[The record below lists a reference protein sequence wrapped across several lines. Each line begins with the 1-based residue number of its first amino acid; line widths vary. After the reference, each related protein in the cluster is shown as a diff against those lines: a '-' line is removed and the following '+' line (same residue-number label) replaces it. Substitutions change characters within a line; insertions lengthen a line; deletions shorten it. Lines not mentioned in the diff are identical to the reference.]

1 MRMLRGCEGMPRRR
15 RGQASSRGS
24 VHMRRMHDV
33 GSPVHGITG
42 ATRACTGVRDPQ
54 AHLRGHAA
62 ALSGSKPEFR
72 PCHELRC
79 HLGTVIQHEIAA
91 QHVERTWWERAT
103 CGLMQRALR
112 FRTGLGAKPGL
123 SVFRGHLFP
132 TRLRAKRPLKAP
144 AWLRRSAMRYTEGK
158 PNFC

>member
-1 MRMLRGCEGMPRRR
+1 MCMLRGCEGMPCRR

-33 GSPVHGITG
+33 DSPVHGITG
-42 ATRACTGVRDPQ
+42 ATRACTGVGDPQ

-72 PCHELRC
+72 PCHELRG

-91 QHVERTWWERAT
+91 
-103 CGLMQRALR
+103 
-112 FRTGLGAKPGL
+112 
-123 SVFRGHLFP
+123 
-132 TRLRAKRPLKAP
+132 
-144 AWLRRSAMRYTEGK
+144 
-158 PNFC
+158 